1 MIKKEISIM
10 HEQGLRARPA
20 AMFVQLANKFMSD
33 IFVEQQY
40 KKVNA
45 KSIMCIMALGL
56 LKGESIAVSID
67 GPDEEEA
74 IKAIEDFFQNP
85 KENL

>member
-20 AMFVQLANKFMSD
+20 AMFVQLTNKFMSD

-56 LKGESIAVSID
+56 LKGESVTVSVD

-74 IKAIEDFFQNP
+74 IKFIEEFFEKA
-85 KENL
+85 KETL